1 MEDSYLG
8 IYIMNQ
14 GPITA
19 ATHVKLLKYQH
30 APSLSSPTCRIA
42 LEMLKSCGIISL
54 ELLQH
59 CLLTF
64 SVAASSIGGHL
75 LLKDIV
81 FYKQFSQ

>member
-14 GPITA
+14 GPITLQPTLNCWNISMHRLFPPLHA
-19 ATHVKLLKYQH
+19 VLLLK
-30 APSLSSPTCRIA
+30 CWNRV
-42 LEMLKSCGIISL
+42 GL